1 MQLKKNMQVELDVE
15 SFGAQGEG
23 IARVDGMPVFI
34 PYALPEERILAHI
47 VKTDKRYAF
56 GKVLKILKA
65 SPDRR
70 EPHCFCYHQCGGC
83 TCQHMSY
90 EAQLAFKRA
99 QVESCMRH
107 IAGLNV
113 PVAPA
118 LGMDAPWHYRNK
130 ISMPVSGDKNDPL
143 IGYYAQRSH
152 RVIPV
157 ESCLLSHEAND
168 RLCAAVREWMV
179 REGITPYC
187 EENHSGLIRHIVSRV
202 NRKGQLMALL
212 VLNGRD
218 IPHSQELLALL
229 QKWVPEMVSLCISPN
244 LKRGNVILGDSYRTI
259 WGEARLEDM
268 LCGNRFMLSPLS
280 FFQVN
285 PVQTEKLYRTAIDFA
300 GLQPDE
306 LLADVYCG
314 AGTITLSMARRCRK
328 AIGIEIVPAA
338 VENARRNAAANGIQ
352 NVEFHAGK
360 AEELLPRF
368 VADGLR
374 PDVIVIDP
382 PRKGVEPPVIRAIA
396 EAGPSRVVYV
406 SCNPATLARDAK
418 LLEEAGFRVQ
428 KVQPVDMFCWTSGIE
443 TVCLL
448 SKKNAKPKD
457 YVEISVDAEDYYRIK
472 SSEKDI

>member
-285 PVQTEKLYRTAIDFA
+285 PTQTEKLYQTALDYA
-300 GLQPDE
+300 E
-306 LLADVYCG
+306 LTGGENVADIYCG
-314 AGTITLSMARRCRK
+314 AGTISLMLARHAGK
-328 AIGIEIVPAA
+328 VMGIEIVPDAIRDA
-338 VENARRNAAANGIQ
+338 ESNALLNGIENAELVCGAAE
-352 NVEFHAGK
+352 NVLP
-360 AEELLPRF
+360 ELVDQGF
-368 VADGLR
+368 R
-374 PDVIVIDP
+374 PDVIVLDP
-382 PRKGVEPPVIRAIA
+382 PRKGADAAVIQAILQA
-396 EAGPSRVVYV
+396 RPNRVVYV
-406 SCNPATLARDAK
+406 SCNPATQARDAAI
-418 LLEEAGFRVQ
+418 LCREAYQPV
-428 KVQPVDMFCWTSGIE
+428 KCQPVDMFCQTSGVE
-443 TVCLL
+443 NVMLFKCL
-448 SKKNAKPKD
+448 K
-457 YVEISVDAEDYYRIK
+457 
-472 SSEKDI
+472 

>member
-285 PVQTEKLYRTAIDFA
+285 PTQTEKLYQTALDYA
-300 GLQPDE
+300 E
-306 LLADVYCG
+306 LTGGENVADIYCG
-314 AGTITLSMARRCRK
+314 AGTISLMLARHAGK
-328 AIGIEIVPAA
+328 VMGIEIVPDAIRDA
-338 VENARRNAAANGIQ
+338 ESNALLNGIENAEFVCGAAE
-352 NVEFHAGK
+352 NVLP
-360 AEELLPRF
+360 ELVDQGF
-368 VADGLR
+368 R
-374 PDVIVIDP
+374 PDVIVLDP
-382 PRKGVEPPVIRAIA
+382 PRKGADAAVIQAILQA
-396 EAGPSRVVYV
+396 RPNRVVYV
-406 SCNPATLARDAK
+406 SCNPATQARDAAI
-418 LLEEAGFRVQ
+418 LCREAYQPV
-428 KVQPVDMFCWTSGIE
+428 KCQPVDMFCQTSGVE
-443 TVCLL
+443 NVMLFKCL
-448 SKKNAKPKD
+448 K
-457 YVEISVDAEDYYRIK
+457 
-472 SSEKDI
+472 